1 MYKRITGILSVA
13 IVICAVIF
21 VFTKKDEP
29 AAQEVES
36 QTPVI
41 SETQIAKKAQTSDL
55 PDVHRSDWN
64 LLLVNS
70 TNAAEENAQEIISLS
85 NGYEVDQRIVEDY
98 TAFETAAAAAG
109 YPLVM
114 VSAYRS
120 ISYQEQIVSE
130 SIAQNMSQYGMSEE
144 EARKETMKLMTE
156 PGYSEHHTGL
166 SVDVVDS
173 DYFERTAG
181 NLLVS
186 GYGDEPGAKWI
197 AANAAK
203 YGFIVRYPVG
213 KEEIT
218 KIDYEPWHLRYVGAE
233 NATYITEHNLCL
245 EEYLDLLKKAGR

>member
-1 MYKRITGILSVA
+1 MILYKRITGILSVV

-29 AAQEVES
+29 AAQVVDP
-36 QTPVI
+36 PVV
-41 SETQIAKKAQTSDL
+41 SEKQIAKKTQTSDL
-55 PDVHRSDWN
+55 PDVHRTDWE

-98 TAFETAAAAAG
+98 TSFETAAASAG

-130 SIAQNMSQYGMSEE
+130 SITQNMSQYGMSEE

-166 SVDVVDS
+166 AIDVVDS
-173 DYFERTAG
+173 DYFNRTAG

-213 KEEIT
+213 KEDIT
-218 KIDYEPWHLRYVGAE
+218 KIDYEPWHLRYVGVE
-233 NATYITEHNLCL
+233 NATYIAKHDLCL